1 MNETYQKP
9 GKWDEQILY
18 PSVSRHDSRHFVMS
32 YIIKQLEHNS
42 VYEVM
47 VQARNRYGWS
57 EVRAEAKFS
66 SQLTRNAKV
75 FPSFHFP
82 CVLRYENDLCVVRNL
97 LRA

>member
-18 PSVSRHDSRHFVMS
+18 PSASRYDSRHFVMS

-47 VQARNRYGWS
+47 VQARNRYGWN
-57 EVRAEAKFS
+57 EVRSVRKKKQTPTFP
-66 SQLTRNAKV
+66 RN
-75 FPSFHFP
+75 
-82 CVLRYENDLCVVRNL
+82 
-97 LRA
+97 